1 MTAILQL
8 NSYIRELNLLSIL
21 LRLLLSMLFGGIVG
35 LDRERKRRPAGF
47 RTYMLVSLGAALT
60 MLLGQYEYSLIRG
73 PWAAISAEIGI
84 KTDVA
89 RIGAQVIN
97 GIGFLGAGTI
107 LVTGRHE
114 VKGLTTAAG
123 LWTCACMGLAA
134 GAGFYECAII
144 GFAFIIICIKFFSAV
159 DNYFITHSRNLNVY
173 IRFGSVTDVGE
184 ILSLLRSRGILIY
197 EMELDKRSQIDAE
210 GAAFELLLPKGAD
223 RAQIA
228 AEIAGLS
235 CVKRIEEL

>member
-1 MTAILQL
+1 MAAILQL

-114 VKGLTTAAG
+114 VKGLTTAAEVYAIADEAKANG
-123 LWTCACMGLAA
+123 YTLSEEEQAA
-134 GAGFYECAII
+134 IESQLTSLDLYAAY
-144 GFAFIIICIKFFSAV
+144 S
-159 DNYFITHSRNLNVY
+159 NMNRNSY
-173 IRFGSVTDVGE
+173 
-184 ILSLLRSRGILIY
+184 
-197 EMELDKRSQIDAE
+197 
-210 GAAFELLLPKGAD
+210 
-223 RAQIA
+223 IA
-228 AEIAGLS
+228 A
-235 CVKRIEEL
+235 V